1 MNRPHTRPAM
11 KPAHRSSILLT
22 LLAIS
27 GASVRAADDSGPGFV
42 ELNFS
47 HAAGQ
52 YTHMLA
58 GLQDDSGL
66 PRTID
71 EKGKVVTVAPEDW
84 TSGFFPGSLWLIYEH
99 TRDEAWKQRATD
111 YTTRLEALQHFGVTH
126 DLGFML
132 GCSYGQGYR
141 LTQEPAWRDV
151 LITGARTLAGRF
163 SETTGCIRS
172 WDFGPWQFPV
182 IVDNMMNLE
191 LLTWASRESGE
202 QALLNVA
209 LTHADT
215 TEKHHFRADGSSFH
229 LVDYHPGT
237 GAVLKKQTV
246 QGAADGSAWAR
257 GQAWGLYGYTAM
269 FRETREPSYLER
281 AVKIAEFLVRHPRLP
296 SDGVPYWDFDAP
308 GIPNVPRDS
317 SAAAIMASAL
327 FELAGFVEPDPAAVY
342 RTLAAKQLRSLASP
356 AYRAP
361 VGSNGGFILMHAT
374 GHHPEGREIDVPLV
388 YGDYYFL
395 EALTR
400 FDALLKR

>member
-1 MNRPHTRPAM
+1 MM
-11 KPAHRSSILLT
+11 KLAPRVLVLVSCLT
-22 LLAIS
+22 
-27 GASVRAADDSGPGFV
+27 VPTTFVPAADQGGPGFV
-42 ELNFS
+42 DLNFA
-47 HAAGQ
+47 HAASQ
-52 YTHMLA
+52 YTQMLA
-58 GLQDDSGL
+58 GLRNDPGL

-84 TSGFFPGSLWLIYEH
+84 TSGFFPGCLWLIYEH
-99 TRDEAWKQRATD
+99 TRDDTWKQRATD
-111 YTTRLEALQHFGVTH
+111 YTTRLEALKTYGGTH

-141 LTQEPAWRDV
+141 ITQESAWRDV
-151 LITGARTLAGRF
+151 LITGAHTLAGRF
-163 SETTGCIRS
+163 SEKTGCIRS

-202 QALLNVA
+202 QSLLNVA

-215 TEKHHFRADGSSFH
+215 TEKHHFRPDSSSFH
-229 LVDYHPGT
+229 LVDYHPDT

-257 GQAWGLYGYTAM
+257 GQAWALYGYTAM
-269 FRETREPSYLER
+269 FRETREPDYLAR
-281 AVKIAEFLVRHPRLP
+281 AAAVADFFLGHPRLP
-296 SDGVPYWDFDAP
+296 ADGVPYWDFDAP
-308 GIPNVPRDS
+308 GIPDVPRDS
-317 SAAAIMASAL
+317 SAAAITSSAL
-327 FELAGFVEPDPAAVY
+327 FELAGFVEPERAAVY
-342 RTLAAKQLRSLASP
+342 RAFAVKQLRSLASP
-356 AYRAP
+356 AYRAG
-361 VGSNGGFILMHAT
+361 VGANGGFILMHAT